1 MKTKIIL
8 FLLLTTLSIS
18 CTVSTTQKEAI
29 PTINFEKNGKAFSGS
44 DIECK
49 FIALETTTDNLISST
64 DQVKIFRDRIYV
76 LDKYKTQSISVY
88 TLEGKFIT
96 KVGRKGNGPGEY
108 NFLYSFMID
117 EKMNQIVIVDFG
129 NKKRLYYDLDAYKYQ
144 KMENM
149 PWASDCIQLSDGG
162 YAFFSQGTFPTDKR
176 EFYFLKVSDSTHQQV
191 KDYIPSQFPII
202 NAYSGAGGQFHQSEG
217 KTFFR
222 SIYSP
227 TVYEV
232 SSTDVKPV
240 YNLSFGK
247 TELPPLDWIKQHMT
261 NNQDYFRKL
270 MGSGYI
276 CTYTLH
282 ETADYLH
289 VNYGTHELRHCFY
302 NKQTKEAYDY
312 SFAEY
317 VEYTAIEGIGK
328 IAGVYDDYFISV
340 LSSVEN
346 LKTINIQRPDLDA
359 LVKSLDEDSNPII
372 CLFKFK

>member
-18 CTVSTTQKEAI
+18 CTVSTTQEEAI

-49 FIALETTTDNLISST
+49 FIALETTADNLISRT
-64 DQVKIFRDRIYV
+64 DQVKIFRNRIYV

-96 KVGRKGNGPGEY
+96 KVGRKGSGPGEY
-108 NFLYSFMID
+108 SHLYSFIFD
-117 EKMNQIVIVDFG
+117 EKKNQFIIVDFG
-129 NKKRLYYDLDAYKYQ
+129 AKKLLCYDLDTYKYQ
-144 KMENM
+144 KTESM
-149 PWASDCIQLSDGG
+149 PWSSDCINLSDGG
-162 YAFFSQGTFPTDKR
+162 YAFFCQGTFPTDKR
-176 EFYFLKVSDSTHQQV
+176 EYYQLKVSDSTKQQI
-191 KDYIPSQFPII
+191 KNYMPSQFPII
-202 NAYSGAGGQFHQSEG
+202 NGYLGPAENFHQFEG

-232 SSTDVKPV
+232 SSSDVKPV

-247 TELPPLDWIKQHMT
+247 TELPPLDWVKQYMT
-261 NNQDYFRKL
+261 NNQNYFRAL

-282 ETADYLH
+282 ETADHLY
-289 VNYGTHELRHCFY
+289 VNYTTHVPRHCFY

-317 VEYTAIEGIGK
+317 VKYTGVEGMNS
-328 IAGVYDDYFISV
+328 IAGVYNDYFISV
-340 LSSVEN
+340 LFSVES
-346 LKTINIQRPDLDA
+346 LKKMNIQRPDLDA